1 MIAQKQNREAE
12 QYIRHQNNEK
22 NKNNELK
29 KIKAKILL
37 KE

>member
-12 QYIRHQNNEK
+12 QYIRDQINEK
-22 NKNNELK
+22 DKNKQIK
-29 KIKAKILL
+29 KDSAKILL